1 MKSNCSSVLCVLR
14 CARSDMAIKQEDQKY
29 AVESVRRKNE
39 RDREITF
46 LFHVKSVIISII

>member
-1 MKSNCSSVLCVLR
+1 
-14 CARSDMAIKQEDQKY
+14 MAIKQEDQKY